1 MELKF
6 SGEEM
11 KLAQSLTDV
20 QEMHKPRSPLIL
32 IVEDNDDNLLLLNY
46 TLESLGCR
54 LISQK
59 DSSTAVV
66 LAKEHLPDL
75 ILLDILMPG
84 LSGIDVL
91 RHLKQ
96 EPLTKNI
103 TAIAVTA
110 LASADDRNTILN
122 AGFDDYISKPY
133 MIEDVEKIV
142 LSHLRKKNRFLPNP

>member
-11 KLAQSLTDV
+11 TLAQALTNV
-20 QEMHKPRSPLIL
+20 QDRQKPLPPLIL

-59 DSSTAVV
+59 DSSAAVV

-84 LSGIDVL
+84 LTGIDII

-96 EPLTKNI
+96 EPLTRNI
-103 TAIAVTA
+103 TTIAVTA
-110 LASADDRNTILN
+110 LASADDRETILN

-133 MIEDVEKIV
+133 MIEDVENMV
-142 LSHLRKKNRFLPNP
+142 MEYLGKKNGFLPIS